1 MGGQKECESFL
12 LCVHY
17 FYLLLTHLK
26 KMKIGRGQ
34 ITSLRIGLLNAHNIL
49 HINYNR
55 VRFGYSLTDL
65 INTISQNH

>member
-34 ITSLRIGLLNAHNIL
+34 ITSYIYVFLMLTTFYIL
-49 HINYNR
+49 ITTE
-55 VRFGYSLTDL
+55 SDL
-65 INTISQNH
+65 VTV